1 MITQLLTTVIL
12 LTFCVHT
19 FATSAADYYE
29 SAVKRFVQK
38 DYPAAVILAKNALQE
53 NPMHLPSRILLGQSL
68 LHSGDALGAEKD
80 LKTALASGADEEQVV
95 VLLGSSYLIQGKYQ
109 QLLNEVKSGGRATDI
124 ETQILVLRAHAYLNL
139 GQTEEAEK
147 SFTRARRLLPSE
159 PGPILGLATVEI
171 QKGNLDLA
179 AQLVAEAEQYSP
191 DEAETWYGK
200 GEIQRLRGQA
210 DLALESLN
218 KSVATDP
225 QHTRARLSRAAILI
239 SKGEDA
245 AAKEDV
251 DFILKNSPDNFAGN
265 YLKAMLMARAGKYNE
280 AIAEINQIS
289 QALSSL
295 STGFINSH
303 TPTLLLLGTLE
314 YLQNHLDKAEV
325 HLKQYLKIHPH
336 HLEPSLILAEVLMK
350 KGDYQGV
357 IIFLKP
363 LLDQHPE
370 NAELLV
376 LLGTA
381 FLNAQ
386 RYDEATDMLDRA
398 AVLEPNLV
406 SIRTRLALSRL
417 GSGQPDAAMQELET
431 ALEMD
436 ASQTKPGIMLA
447 IMQLQKGSFD
457 QALAT
462 TDTLRAEHPDN
473 PMLHN
478 LAGAAYL
485 RKRAL
490 NSARESFEKAVQAAP
505 EFLAAHLNLANL
517 DMIEKKFDSARDR
530 YEQILRRLP
539 AEVRAMR
546 GLATIA
552 ELQGA
557 PHMTIS
563 WLEKIRNT
571 ETQASIVPD
580 LRRLAD
586 LYLQNGQP
594 EAALEVATQLGQ
606 LEPGTASVMELMGRA
621 HLSMGNLDNAARYFR
636 IIYQGNPESLA
647 TLQRIGVLLMQAD
660 DLDAAGKALDA
671 ALQRDPHYLPAQGSR
686 IMLEMKR
693 GNFDQAIA
701 LAQQLQKDHP
711 NLSLGHR
718 LMGDLYMQTR
728 KFDDAAKAYALGFD
742 KEPSSSLLLTLF
754 RARQAAGEA
763 DSGVALLEEWLGK
776 HADDYQI
783 RRLLAALYHRADRLD
798 DALDQYQILIE
809 QRPDDFE
816 VHNNLAGLYQQSNDS
831 RALAAAQ
838 KAYALAPKHPAVNDT
853 LGWIL
858 VRQGSFKEGL
868 AYLRQAHARAF
879 QQPAVRY
886 HLAVALNGLG
896 RSEEAKLELEA
907 ALAAGKP
914 FKEEGEARELLARIG
929 TSH

>member
-1 MITQLLTTVIL
+1 MITRLLTTVIL
-12 LTFCVHT
+12 LTFCVNT

-29 SAVKRFVQK
+29 TAVERFVQK
-38 DYPAAVILAKNALQE
+38 DYRAAVILAKNALQE
-53 NPMHLPSRILLGQSL
+53 NPKHLPSRILLGQSL

-95 VLLGSSYLIQGKYQ
+95 VLLGSTYLIQGKYQ
-109 QLLNEVKSGGRATDI
+109 QLLKEVRSGGRATDI

-139 GQTEEAEK
+139 GQTELAEK

-159 PGPILGLATVEI
+159 PSPILGLATVEI

-179 AQLVAEAEQYSP
+179 AKLVEEAEQFSP

-218 KSVATDP
+218 RSIDKDP
-225 QHTRARLSRAAILI
+225 QHVRARLSRAAILI

-265 YLKAMLMARAGKYNE
+265 YLKAMLMARAGKYKE
-280 AIAEINQIS
+280 AITEINQIS
-289 QALSSL
+289 QTLSTLSS
-295 STGFINSH
+295 GFINNHS
-303 TPTLLLLGTLE
+303 PTLLLLGTLE

-325 HLKQYLKIHPH
+325 YLKRYLKIHPH
-336 HLEPSLILAEVLMK
+336 HLEPSLVLAEVLMK
-350 KGDYQGV
+350 KGDSQGV
-357 IIFLKP
+357 IIILKP
-363 LLDQHPE
+363 MLADHSD
-370 NAELLV
+370 NAELLI

-386 RYDEATDMLDRA
+386 RYDEATEMLDRA
-398 AVLEPNLV
+398 AALEPNLA

-436 ASQTKPGIMLA
+436 LSQTRPGIMLA

-462 TDTLRAEHPDN
+462 TATLRAEHPNN
-473 PMLHN
+473 PMVYN
-478 LAGAAYL
+478 LAGAAHL
-485 RKRAL
+485 RKRDL
-490 NSARESFEKAVQAAP
+490 NSARETFEKAVQVSP
-505 EFLAAHLNLANL
+505 EFLPAQLNLANL
-517 DMIEKKFDSARDR
+517 DIIEKRFDSARAR

-539 AEVRAMR
+539 TEVRAMR

-552 ELQGA
+552 ELQGE
-557 PHMTIS
+557 PSKTIS

-571 ETQASIVPD
+571 EVQASIAPD
-580 LRRLAD
+580 LQRLAT
-586 LYLQNGQP
+586 LYLQTGQA

-606 LEPGTASVMELMGRA
+606 LEPGTAAVMEIMGKA
-621 HLSMGNLDNAARYFR
+621 HLAMGNLDNAARYFR
-636 IIYQGNPESLA
+636 IIFQGNPESLA
-647 TLQRIGVLLMQAD
+647 TLQRIGVLLMQAG
-660 DLDAAGKALDA
+660 DLDAAGKALEA
-671 ALQRDPHYLPAQGSR
+671 ALKIDSHYLPAQGSR
-686 IMLEMKR
+686 ILLEMKR
-693 GNFDQAIA
+693 GHFDQAIA

-711 NLSLGHR
+711 NLSLGYR
-718 LMGDLYMQTR
+718 LMGDLYMQTGN
-728 KFDDAAKAYALGFD
+728 FDDAAKAYASGLD
-742 KEPSSSLLLTLF
+742 REPSSSLLLTLI

-763 DSGVALLEEWLGK
+763 ESGIGSLEEWLGE
-776 HADDYQI
+776 HPDDYQI
-783 RRLLAALYHRADRLD
+783 RRLLAALYYRADRLD
-798 DALDQYQILIE
+798 DALNQYHILAE
-809 QRPDDFE
+809 QKPDDFQ
-816 VHNNLAGLYQQSNDS
+816 VHNNLAGLYQISNDP
-831 RALAAAQ
+831 RALASAQ
-838 KAYALAPKHPAVNDT
+838 KAYELAPKHPAANDT

-858 VRQGSFKEGL
+858 VQQGSFKEGL

-896 RSEEAKLELEA
+896 RYEEAKQELEA
-907 ALAAGKP
+907 ALATDEP
-914 FKEEGEARELLARIG
+914 FREEEEARELLARIG
-929 TSH
+929 SSQ